1 MDDEKYYIELVEK
14 ARLGDRQALN
24 RLTDEAR
31 VRLRSYVYRLTL
43 QENLTQ
49 DIVQESLLEMLRIF
63 KQLKR
68 AESFWCWLYSI
79 AQTKV
84 RRHYGSRWRR
94 GRVPLCDGDA
104 ALAGA
109 GGSDVLADVVTNELK
124 DIVAKSMAEL
134 QPRHRAVLSLRCYD
148 GMGYS
153 KIAKVLGCTQFG
165 AQALFYRAKKSLAKK
180 LSRYGLGKGSLL
192 TALVVFGKLT
202 AASEAAAA
210 NVSVTAATVKVG
222 AAASVAAIAT
232 GRTVIVSTA
241 AVGIIAAGTAV
252 VPSLSDGVDVGPQKS
267 RAESLI
273 AAPRQGKAEAHA
285 GQCWYFFP
293 EGGDGAVMMRL
304 MKPGGRESACRVLQ
318 NEHANYFFDKGS
330 IFIRNNRWYNPDFS
344 VRRLPTDGA
353 DLSESISRIQGRAGE
368 MDYVSATSKGLLV
381 ITEEDGSEGRVS
393 QTEHHVNVLEE
404 EYFQIDWPGSTPIV
418 DERDAMHKRGWTYFT
433 VAGEIDGREITGT
446 GQLPFVYM
454 TSARHGPWMRLSI
467 AGKRIAD
474 SSFIGFG
481 RPWMGLHT
489 IDTVRRDAAKEG
501 LDFETKYTPDGS
513 KAEVVVK
520 AAQGEIVYAIDM
532 VGDVVERI
540 TVSTND
546 GRGGELKFSYLQEI
560 GDGGGDF
567 AEPRTGGRTRRRENL
582 SAGWLLELA
591 AEKAEQP
598 QRH

>member
-1 MDDEKYYIELVEK
+1 MDDEKYYIELVKK

-24 RLTDEAR
+24 RLMDEAR

-94 GRVPLCDGDA
+94 GRVSLGDGDA

-153 KIAKVLGCTQFG
+153 KIANVLGCTEFG

-252 VPSLSDGVDVGPQKS
+252 VPNLTDGVDVGPQKS
-267 RAESLI
+267 QAESLI
-273 AAPRQGKAEAHA
+273 AAPRRVKAETHA

-293 EGGDGAVMMRL
+293 EGGNGAVMMRL
-304 MKPGGRESACRVLQ
+304 MKPGGGKPACRVLQ
-318 NEHANYFFDKGS
+318 NEYANYFLDEGS

-344 VRRLPTDGA
+344 VMRLPTDSA
-353 DLSESISRIQGRAGE
+353 DLSESISRIEGQAGG
-368 MDYVSATSKGLLV
+368 MDYVSATTKGLLV
-381 ITEEDGSEGRVS
+381 ITEQNSGQVRVS
-393 QTEHHVNVLEE
+393 RREHHVNVLEE

-418 DERDAMHKRGWTYFT
+418 DQRDAMHRRGWTYFT
-433 VAGEIDGREITGT
+433 VDGEIGGNEVTGAGRI
-446 GQLPFVYM
+446 PFVYM

-467 AGKRIAD
+467 AAKQIAD
-474 SSFIGFG
+474 SSFVGFG

-489 IDTVRRDAAKEG
+489 IDTVRRDAAREG
-501 LDFETKYTPDGS
+501 LDFETRYTPDGD
-513 KAEVVVK
+513 KAEIVIK
-520 AAQGEIVYAIDM
+520 TEQGEIVYAIDM
-532 VGDVVERI
+532 AGDVVERI
-540 TVSTND
+540 TLSASD
-546 GRGGELKFSYLQEI
+546 GGEGELRFTYLQEI

-567 AEPRTGGRTRRRENL
+567 AEPRTGGNTRRRRNPSL
-582 SAGWLLELA
+582 TWLLELGG
-591 AEKAEQP
+591 EKK
-598 QRH
+598 